1 MTLTVIRTKATAAS
15 LRKYILYSTC
25 HSFSVCNFM
34 FAIKNSCAEHVI
46 YEINAFKS
54 SVSFCDRLVSPGG
67 ICHFKPQSAIPT
79 LFSLPITRF
88 ISNCWLITK
97 SYGLWERPQNGSL
110 MFLWFSIGIAAFLVF
125 FLFLFFY
132 NCLSIYSAWNW
143 GQMWDSSNLGQLFF
157 LLSESILSTQA
168 MSSCKMYIYQKY
180 IKLKQIHSHLVVAV
194 V

>member
-1 MTLTVIRTKATAAS
+1 MDQEIFCLPVHSDNSQDEEQIDVLMTLTVIRTKATAAS

-125 FLFLFFY
+125 FLFLFF
-132 NCLSIYSAWNW
+132 L
-143 GQMWDSSNLGQLFF
+143 
-157 LLSESILSTQA
+157 
-168 MSSCKMYIYQKY
+168 
-180 IKLKQIHSHLVVAV
+180 
-194 V
+194 